1 MQKILI
7 NLFSNKLSEESFHQF
22 SSDYFLEYD
31 IYNYQFSIEEMFP
44 DIIEAIVKQIVEENK
59 YKLAETKIVFQ
70 TNVVDLGHFT
80 SKVYS
85 EIIDAVVL
93 VGDKIEIL
101 TETVNELTFMNKII
115 QQKYPNYRLLKVF
128 LRESIEQDID
138 YIMFLFENKLFND
151 IAPISEFQL
160 NEEPKIKHNY
170 CYDIGV
176 GEYSTSINCLTN
188 ETIIIFCNE
197 IKKPY
202 NVSEIIEPYGIF
214 KILNL
219 LLEHNF
225 IGNEQKYYLIDMVC
239 NNIREIKKE
248 KELTSIIFRYLDST
262 TQNLEDYINYTYI
275 CMATGNQQG
284 LKRIYK
290 YIEKK
295 IDSLDMINVHA
306 FITNSLLYVSKLN
319 QNSDKEIVRI
329 RLKLM
334 SQLKKYWS
342 KKITLPNIKDRKE
355 NHIAIVAGQLIG
367 LNHAPTKWAID
378 YANALKKYNPK
389 LKIKIFVEDCFK
401 YSPGELTWLYQF
413 ESIVSKSSASLH
425 QEALA
430 NGIEVYYS
438 DNNLKRENRL
448 NKDIK
453 AILDFKPSVIY
464 KMGSKYNLATD
475 LLYDYYPIVSHTMGG
490 PEDSEFVDIFTGGY
504 YNDVMYKVYEEFNIT
519 HQTYMHHRVSI
530 ETPKKKVVIQRS
542 DLNLLDS
549 DFILITVGNRLNVE
563 VTKEFVE
570 QIVQVLEKDLSVKWF
585 IIGVERI
592 TLINNIYSKY
602 IENKQ
607 IIFINYERNLFDFYD
622 ICNVYVNP
630 IRNTGGISGAWA
642 MKAKLPIVT
651 TDVDSDIGG
660 MVGIESCLD
669 IGDFTD
675 EILLLKNDTQYY
687 KEKSEEMF
695 ERIEQFNSIQN
706 TMGDLMHIF
715 KESIGIFKKRKKN

>member
-44 DIIEAIVKQIVEENK
+44 DIVEAIVKQLAEENE
-59 YKLAETKIVFQ
+59 YKLAKTKIVFQ

-93 VGDKIEIL
+93 VGGKIEFL
-101 TETVNELTFMNKII
+101 TEAVNELTFMNKII
-115 QQKYPNYRLLKVF
+115 QQKYPIYRILKVF
-128 LRESIEQDID
+128 LRENIEQDID
-138 YIMFLFENKLFND
+138 YLMFLFENKLFNN
-151 IAPISEFQL
+151 IAPISEFEL

-170 CYDIGV
+170 CYDIRE
-176 GEYSTSINCLTN
+176 GEYSTSLNCLTN
-188 ETIIIFCNE
+188 ETIRIFCNE
-197 IKKPY
+197 LKKPY
-202 NVSEIIEPYGIF
+202 NISEIIEPYGIL

-225 IGNEQKYYLIDMVC
+225 IGNEQKHYLIDMIC

-248 KELTSIIFRYLDST
+248 KELTSIIFKYLDST
-262 TQNLEDYINYTYI
+262 TQNLENYINYTYI
-275 CMATGNQQG
+275 CMAAGNQQG
-284 LKRIYK
+284 LKRIYQ
-290 YIEKK
+290 YIEEK
-295 IDSLDMINVHA
+295 IDSLDMSNVHA
-306 FITNSLLYVSKLN
+306 FITNSLVYISKFN

-342 KKITLPNIKDRKE
+342 KKITLPDIKDRKE

-413 ESIVSKSSASLH
+413 ESIVSKSCDSLH

-438 DNNLKRENRL
+438 DNSLKREDRST
-448 NKDIK
+448 KDLK

-464 KMGSKYNLATD
+464 KMGSKYNIATD

-504 YNDVMYKVYEEFNIT
+504 TETDMQRLYLNLNIT
-519 HQTYMHHRVSI
+519 NQFYLSHNIGI
-530 ETPKKKVVIQRS
+530 ETPKKNILKSRIEY
-542 DLNLLDS
+542 NLKET
-549 DFILITVGNRLNVE
+549 DFVLITVGNRLNE
-563 VTKEFVE
+563 DITIEFVHE
-570 QIVQVLEKDLSVKWF
+570 VASILELNENYKWIIV
-585 IIGVERI
+585 GA
-592 TLINNIYSKY
+592 KY
-602 IENKQ
+602 IELIKNRESISNQ
-607 IIFINYERNLFDFYD
+607 IIFVPYEQNLFDLYQICD
-622 ICNVYVNP
+622 IYVNP
-630 IRNTGGISGAWA
+630 IRKAGGNSAAIA
-642 MKAKLPIVT
+642 MKAKLPVIT
-651 TDVDSDIGG
+651 QDKASDVGAFVGEVNCISLNQFRNEIEKLKSDK
-660 MVGIESCLD
+660 E
-669 IGDFTD
+669 
-675 EILLLKNDTQYY
+675 YY
-687 KEKSEEMF
+687 NKKSEEMYTRIENEFSFQKTAHDLEKIF
-695 ERIEQFNSIQN
+695 ERA
-706 TMGDLMHIF
+706 
-715 KESIGIFKKRKKN
+715 IGKFEIRKRALK